1 MNLRKHLT
9 LIIGLTLPVLMIIV
23 IAAGIFVP
31 RMLNHPK
38 TNFVY
43 ASQSIQDV
51 LTPAE
56 KGGPTPITT
65 PSTKYYLHDVRK
77 DADKEISE
85 KDYKKMSLDTAA
97 TSPDGF
103 KVETGSSDSFFGGGN
118 YRQQY
123 LVGHGASY
131 KLNLKFDP
139 NDYSRDFKF
148 LGWVK

>member
-1 MNLRKHLT
+1 MNIRKHLT
-9 LIIGLTLPVLMIIV
+9 LIIGLTLPVLMIIAV
-23 IAAGIFVP
+23 AAGIFVP
-31 RMLNHPK
+31 RLLNHPK

-51 LTPAE
+51 LTPAD
-56 KGGPTPITT
+56 KGGPVTP
-65 PSTKYYLHDVRK
+65 PSTKYYLHDVQK
-77 DADKEISE
+77 NASGEISE
-85 KDYKKMSLDTAA
+85 KDYKKMSLDTVA

-131 KLNLKFDP
+131 KLNLKVDQ